1 MKIFLKLSTL
11 VLIVSLTSCSST
23 KQITKFSEFPEIYNE
38 RPETILFIPPINN
51 TTAADAKD
59 LLRTTI
65 SPILSE
71 KGYYVLPIEPI
82 FDFFKLN
89 GAYSIAETSDKLPL
103 DKFKEI
109 FDADAVLMLTING
122 WDKKFYVLGGHV
134 RVDLFYELVSTKTG
148 KTLWKVRKNV
158 KVDTSSSNQN
168 ASLLTNILVTAVNT
182 ASTKYVDIAK
192 YAHVLAL
199 TTIPA
204 GFRSPNF
211 MKDKEIKIKL

>member
-1 MKIFLKLSTL
+1 MKNILKLLCL
-11 VLIVSLTSCSST
+11 VLLVNLTSCSSAA
-23 KQITKFSEFPEIYNE
+23 KITKFSEYPEIYNE

-65 SPILSE
+65 APILSE

-168 ASLLTNILVTAVNT
+168 ASLLTNILLTAVNT

>member
-1 MKIFLKLSTL
+1 MKNILKFLCLIMIINLS
-11 VLIVSLTSCSST
+11 SCSST
-23 KQITKFSEFPEIYNE
+23 AKITKFSQFPDIYKEN
-38 RPETILFIPPINN
+38 PKSILFIPPINN
-51 TTAADAKD
+51 TTAAAAKD

-65 SPILSE
+65 APILSE

-103 DKFKEI
+103 EKFYE
-109 FDADAVLMLTING
+109 FFEADAVLMLTING
-122 WDKKFYVLGGHV
+122 WDKKFYVVGGHV
-134 RVDLFYELVSTKTG
+134 RVDLLYELISTKTG

-158 KVDTSSSNQN
+158 KVDTSSSSQN
-168 ASLLTNILVTAVNT
+168 ASILVNILSTAINT
-182 ASTKYVDIAK
+182 AATKYVDIAK

-199 TTIPA
+199 TTIPS

-211 MKDKEIKIKL
+211 MKDKEDRIKL

>member
-1 MKIFLKLSTL
+1 MKNIQKLFF
-11 VLIVSLTSCSST
+11 VIIIINLTSCGSSA
-23 KQITKFSEFPEIYNE
+23 KITKFSQFPDLYKEN
-38 RPETILFIPPINN
+38 PKSILFIPPINN

-65 SPILSE
+65 APILSE

-103 DKFKEI
+103 DKFDEF

-122 WDKKFYVLGGHV
+122 WDKKFYVVGGHV
-134 RVDLFYELVSTKTG
+134 RVDLLYELISTKTG

-158 KVDTSSSNQN
+158 KVDTSSSSQN
-168 ASLLTNILVTAVNT
+168 ASILVNILSTAINT
-182 ASTKYVDIAK
+182 AATKYVDIAK

-199 TTIPA
+199 TTIPS

-211 MKDKEIKIKL
+211 MKDKEDRIKL

>member
-1 MKIFLKLSTL
+1 MKKFLCLII
-11 VLIVSLTSCSST
+11 VLSLTSCSSS
-23 KQITKFSEFPEIYNE
+23 KNITKFSKFPDIYKE
-38 RPETILFIPPINN
+38 SPKTILFIPPINN
-51 TTAADAKD
+51 TTSADSKD

-65 SPILSE
+65 APVLSE

-103 DKFKEI
+103 DKFYE
-109 FDADAVLMLTING
+109 FFQADAVLMLTING
-122 WDKKFYVLGGHV
+122 WDKKYYVIGGHV
-134 RVDLFYELVSTKTG
+134 RVDLIYELISTKTG

-168 ASLLTNILVTAVNT
+168 ASFLTNILVTAVNT
-182 ASTKYVDIAK
+182 AATKYVDIAK

-199 TTIPA
+199 TTIPS

-211 MKDKEIKIKL
+211 MKDKEDKIKL

>member
-1 MKIFLKLSTL
+1 MKNILKLL
-11 VLIVSLTSCSST
+11 CFIIIVNLTSCSSAA
-23 KQITKFSEFPEIYNE
+23 KLTKFSEFPEIYKE

-51 TTAADAKD
+51 TTAANAKD

-65 SPILSE
+65 APVLSE

-89 GAYSIAETSDKLPL
+89 GAYSIAETSDQLPL
-103 DKFKEI
+103 EKFSE
-109 FDADAVLMLTING
+109 FFAADAVLMLTING
-122 WDKKFYVLGGHV
+122 WDKKFYVVGGHV
-134 RVDLFYELVSTKTG
+134 RVDLMYELISTKTG

-168 ASLLTNILVTAVNT
+168 ASLLVNILTTAVNT
-182 ASTKYVDIAK
+182 AATQYVDIAK

-199 TTIPA
+199 ATIPS

-211 MKDKEIKIKL
+211 MKDKEVQIKL

>member
-1 MKIFLKLSTL
+1 MKNILKLLCL
-11 VLIVSLTSCSST
+11 VLLVNLTSCSSAA
-23 KQITKFSEFPEIYNE
+23 KITKFSEYPEIYNE

-65 SPILSE
+65 APILSE

-103 DKFKEI
+103 DQFKDI

-122 WDKKFYVLGGHV
+122 WDKKFYVVGGHV
-134 RVDLFYELVSTKTG
+134 RVDLLYELVSTKTG

-168 ASLLTNILVTAVNT
+168 ASLLTNILLTAVNT

-199 TTIPA
+199 TTIPS
-204 GFRSPNF
+204 GFRSANF
-211 MKDKEIKIKL
+211 MKDKEVQIKL

>member
-1 MKIFLKLSTL
+1 MKNILKLLCL
-11 VLIVSLTSCSST
+11 VLLVNLTSCSSAA
-23 KQITKFSEFPEIYNE
+23 KITKFSEYPEIYNE

-65 SPILSE
+65 APILSE

-103 DKFKEI
+103 DQFKDI

-122 WDKKFYVLGGHV
+122 WDKKFYVVGGHV
-134 RVDLFYELVSTKTG
+134 RVDLLYELVSTKTG

-168 ASLLTNILVTAVNT
+168 ASLLTNILLTAVNT